1 MAESTVPISRDI
13 EAKLARI
20 ASRTG
25 QSVGDVVAAAVE
37 AYEARL
43 FFAEMDETY
52 AVLEADFREW
62 NAYMA
67 DLTAW
72 IDAGGVARYTEEAPQ
87 QPVDELPPQYAED

>member
-1 MAESTVPISRDI
+1 MADSTVPVSPDI

-20 ASRTG
+20 ALRTG
-25 QSVGDVVAAAVE
+25 QSVSDVILAAVE

-67 DLTAW
+67 DLSEW
-72 IDAGGVARYTEEAPQ
+72 IDAGEATAYL
-87 QPVDELPPQYAED
+87 EG